1 MNKVMN
7 LFDGVTPR
15 DATTLNTSIDIRCL
29 ETGEV
34 IFKGLKNK
42 VVVAGSGLIAHS
54 LFDIE
59 SGEVTPSYDSKI
71 PGFVNITDPA
81 PDSSPINETSATKS
95 NPKVVLFC
103 CGIDGCGTENSQVYP
118 VDYTSWI
125 KPENLIPFRFVPENN
140 DSINGPDNKTYFGRS
155 KCSYGATNYNAYYFK
170 TFSSTV
176 KIIQQYATG
185 DPINSDLYDN
195 DTAKTGESYVE
206 ISLKIT
212 KDELREYFN
221 NSSNTSLGSARI
233 NSISLCYGYPTI
245 AEDRCIYYRDI
256 RPFTKLNFPNQSL
269 IDETMGIEIIYHI
282 YM

>member
-1 MNKVMN
+1 MDKLIN
-7 LFDGVTPR
+7 LFDGITPR
-15 DATTLNTSIDIRCL
+15 DATTLKTSIDIRCL
-29 ETGEV
+29 ETGEI

-59 SGEVTPSYDSKI
+59 SSEVTPAYDSMI
-71 PGFVNITDPA
+71 PGFVTINDPA
-81 PDSSPINETSATKS
+81 PSQSPISETSATKG

-103 CGIDGCGTENSQVYP
+103 CGIDGCGTENSQIYP

-125 KPENLIPFRFVPENN
+125 KPENLIPFRFVSSSN
-140 DSINGPDNKTYFGRS
+140 DTIHGTNNKTYFGRT
-155 KCSYGATNYNAYYFK
+155 KDPDGIHNAYYFK
-170 TFSSTV
+170 TFSSTI
-176 KIIQQYATG
+176 KLIQQYATG
-185 DPINSDLYDN
+185 DSINNDVYSN
-195 DTAKTGESYVE
+195 DTVKTGETYVE

-221 NSSNTSLGSARI
+221 NSTNSNLGSARI
-233 NSISLCYGYPTI
+233 NTISLCYGYPTI
-245 AEDRCIYYRDI
+245 AEDGCIYYRDI
-256 RPFTKLNFPNQSL
+256 RPFTKLNFSNQSL